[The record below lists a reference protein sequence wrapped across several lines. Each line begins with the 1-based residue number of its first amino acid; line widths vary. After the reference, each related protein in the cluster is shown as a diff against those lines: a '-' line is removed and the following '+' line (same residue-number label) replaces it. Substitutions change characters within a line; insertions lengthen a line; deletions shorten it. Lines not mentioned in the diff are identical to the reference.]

1 MNTKYLTLDNFGVLK
16 LSIQS
21 LTCQYDR
28 VLLKFN
34 VYTTTITPHY
44 MCTVLILQL
53 CFSLIC
59 SINSKIINY
68 LCCLHLVVLNI
79 EVLN

>member
-28 VLLKFN
+28 FLLKFN

-44 MCTVLILQL
+44 MCSVLTFILQH
-53 CFSLIC
+53 LI
-59 SINSKIINY
+59 
-68 LCCLHLVVLNI
+68 
-79 EVLN
+79 